1 MCDQPLNAPQEQAFI
16 DLVNT
21 LNPLAHIVSD
31 KTIRADLMAEYEKK
45 IVELKTELSKVPGK
59 ISITMDGWTSKNGL
73 PFLAIRGH
81 WLDEEW
87 KLQSKLLDFAY
98 IEGSHTGQNH
108 SVILSKCLDR
118 LNIAFSKIQAI
129 TADNAGSNNTLFEWL
144 DDYGISAVTSQ
155 VRCLAHVLNLAVQ
168 DMLASL
174 KVPSHCDPDYDNYL
188 ENEVGFCINLVIREG

>member
-1 MCDQPLNAPQEQAFI
+1 MDVEKWIAP
-16 DLVNT
+16 
-21 LNPLAHIVSD
+21 
-31 KTIRADLMAEYEKK
+31 
-45 IVELKTELSKVPGK
+45 
-59 ISITMDGWTSKNGL
+59 
-73 PFLAIRGH
+73 GH

-118 LNIAFSKIQAI
+118 LNIAFSNIQAI
-129 TADNAGSNNTLFEWL
+129 TADNAGSNNTMFEWL

-188 ENEVGFCINLVIREG
+188 ENEVGFCINLVTREGEELHCFAYFLHCLFFLHITMCFPVFKEDIFYEIQIK